1 MVAVSGT
8 WWRQES
14 NKNVL
19 TPTMVIYDV
28 ELSYHFPHYFL
39 EAKYVPGT
47 RKNGNIITQSEVTD
61 LAESS
66 VSRGLR

>member
-1 MVAVSGT
+1 
-8 WWRQES
+8 
-14 NKNVL
+14 
-19 TPTMVIYDV
+19 MVIYDV

-47 RKNGNIITQSEVTD
+47 RKNRNIITQSEVTD

-66 VSRGLR
+66 VSRG